1 MHGKSGSVHNSCYES
16 ILGSGLI
23 DVSPPV
29 FRGCRALRADTL
41 RTLKI
46 RLPEAVAEVRADSAA
61 FKDLYRFTFRFGLEG
76 GQKTLPVEMAVS
88 LWLLVF
94 SNNEPPLLSRWIRF
108 LQGSRVWIGGNGH
121 GLG

>member
-1 MHGKSGSVHNSCYES
+1 M
-16 ILGSGLI
+16 I
-23 DVSPPV
+23 

-41 RTLKI
+41 RGVKT

-76 GQKTLPVEMAVS
+76 GQKALPVEMAVS

-94 SNNEPPLLSRWIRF
+94 SHNEPPLLSRWVRF
-108 LQGSRVWIGGNGH
+108 LQVRFRGGKIEKYSLSDSSTEIGFIFFS
-121 GLG
+121 